1 MNIILS
7 TLRKKR
13 RFRCAVVCKTWYIL
27 ITGKPFKMK
36 LPQPSDLVIQRYTR
50 RTGPLYFPTIKYLTV
65 SLGTKN
71 PALPEISQ
79 PPLHFLEANDIHA
92 HGIRISQSCNGLF
105 LCPADITNNY
115 LSPHAKNNA
124 HVKHYVYNPTTNKTR
139 LIPLPSLDY
148 YKRHVTAMNLAFDPS
163 NSPHY
168 KIVSLSTINETFF
181 SYTQVDIYSSETW
194 SWKVSKA
201 FPKNCSHVDFSRGV
215 FLNGSIHWPSYTEDS
230 SYYFHVE
237 NECFKLMPM
246 PPVQDQRSRRS
257 IRFFDESG
265 GWLLLIDFHE
275 PFPTK
280 FDVFG
285 MENDYSGWSVKYRV
299 DFSLRTW
306 FIEKFHVMSV
316 ICGGDDEDDS
326 LLVIYVPGRDKAGK
340 GLLTYNLSNTKLKK
354 SDIKEELIFQV

>member
-1 MNIILS
+1 
-7 TLRKKR
+7 
-13 RFRCAVVCKTWYIL
+13 
-27 ITGKPFKMK
+27 MK
-36 LPQPSDLVIQRYTR
+36 LPSPSDLVIQWYTR
-50 RTGPLYFPTIKYLTV
+50 RTGPLQFPTIKYLTV

-71 PALPEISQ
+71 PALPEISHA
-79 PPLHFLEANDIHA
+79 HFLEASYIHA
-92 HGIRISQSCNGLF
+92 H
-105 LCPADITNNY
+105 
-115 LSPHAKNNA
+115 
-124 HVKHYVYNPTTNKTR
+124 
-139 LIPLPSLDY
+139 
-148 YKRHVTAMNLAFDPS
+148 
-163 NSPHY
+163 
-168 KIVSLSTINETFF
+168 
-181 SYTQVDIYSSETW
+181 VDIYSSETW

-201 FPKNCSHVDFSRGV
+201 DFPKNCAHVDFNRGV

-265 GWLLLIDFHE
+265 GWLLLIDFHK

-354 SDIKEELIFQV
+354 VHSPVPGWDLRLLEEKGSSVVHPVIRTRYAI